1 MATFI
6 MEAFIMDNDETFFED
21 FQRES
26 ANYLIQSMTSD
37 MKLLMSYDYP
47 QTKLV
52 KLLAKDLESA
62 QASIQV
68 LLAMAGYKI
77 EF

>member
-1 MATFI
+1 
-6 MEAFIMDNDETFFED
+6 MDNDETFFED
-21 FQRES
+21 FQKES
-26 ANYLIQSMTSD
+26 ANFLIDSMTAD

-52 KLLAKDLESA
+52 KLLAKDLETA

-68 LLAMAGYKI
+68 LLTMAGYKV

>member
-1 MATFI
+1 METFI
-6 MEAFIMDNDETFFED
+6 MEACINETFFED
-21 FQRES
+21 FQKES
-26 ANYLIQSMTSD
+26 AYFLIDSMVSD

-52 KLLAKDLESA
+52 KLLAKDLETA

-68 LLAMAGYKI
+68 LLTMAGYKV

>member
-1 MATFI
+1 
-6 MEAFIMDNDETFFED
+6 MDNDETFFED
-21 FQRES
+21 FQKES
-26 ANYLIQSMTSD
+26 AYFLIDSMVAD
-37 MKLLMSYDYP
+37 MKLLLSYDYP

-52 KLLAKDLESA
+52 KLLAKDLETA

-68 LLAMAGYKI
+68 LLTMAGYKV

>member
-1 MATFI
+1 
-6 MEAFIMDNDETFFED
+6 MDNDETFFED

-26 ANYLIQSMTSD
+26 ANFLIDSMTSD
-37 MKLLMSYDYP
+37 MKLLMSYDFP

-52 KLLAKDLESA
+52 KILSNDLETA

-68 LLAMAGYKI
+68 LLAMAGYKP

>member
-1 MATFI
+1 
-6 MEAFIMDNDETFFED
+6 MEAFINETFFED
-21 FQRES
+21 FQKES
-26 ANYLIQSMTSD
+26 AYFLIDSMVAD
-37 MKLLMSYDYP
+37 MKLLLSYDYP

-52 KLLAKDLESA
+52 KLLAKDLETA

-68 LLAMAGYKI
+68 LLTMAGYKV

>member
-1 MATFI
+1 
-6 MEAFIMDNDETFFED
+6 MDNDETFFED

-26 ANYLIQSMTSD
+26 ANFLIDSMTSD
-37 MKLLMSYDYP
+37 MKLLMSYDFP

-52 KLLAKDLESA
+52 KLLSNDLETA

-68 LLAMAGYKI
+68 LLAMAGYKP